1 MLEISTNRE
10 EVLRKCPLKHG
21 AKGQGGGTWA
31 RFIHGQE
38 VAVLE
43 AGLAKEVRELPK
55 LQAGTQLPIMI
66 PELLAL
72 IL

>member
-1 MLEISTNRE
+1 M
-10 EVLRKCPLKHG
+10 LRKCPLKQG
-21 AKGQGGGTWA
+21 AEGQGGDAWA
-31 RFIHGQE
+31 GFIHGQE
-38 VAVLE
+38 ASVLE
-43 AGLAKEVRELPK
+43 AGLAKKVRELPK